1 LFNQKV
7 AKPVARG
14 ARFLQ
19 PKLSRLFNQKV
30 AKPVARSSRVLSE
43 MFVRTL
49 ELAQQRIAVSIAAIR
64 RALNKLPPSSPPAA
78 VPRIRPAPPTRK
90 KPNGF
95 RPM

>member
-14 ARFLQ
+14 SRFLQ

-64 RALNKLPPSSPPAA
+64 RVLNKPPPSSPPAA
-78 VPRIRPAPPTRK
+78 VPRIKSMPPTWK

-95 RPM
+95 RPS